1 MAISPLDMCLDD
13 IIKNSR
19 GRGRGRGSFDGGR
32 MSGVV
37 PPPRRDSIRAAAV
50 GGITTGTKIYV
61 SNLDYGV
68 SSEDIR
74 ELFSV
79 VGDLKRCVVH
89 YDEIGRSNGS
99 GEVVYTRKSD
109 AFAAI
114 KKYNNVILDGK
125 PMKLEIVGGTEE
137 VGVNGRMKKASTQGH
152 GGGPSRPGG
161 MRNGGGGREGGRGR
175 GGHGRG
181 KKEAVEKTAEE
192 LDKEL
197 EVLCL
202 CSC

>member
-1 MAISPLDMCLDD
+1 MAISPLDLCLDN

-19 GRGRGRGSFDGGR
+19 GRGSGSFNGSR
-32 MSGVV
+32 MSG
-37 PPPRRDSIRAAAV
+37 AAA
-50 GGITTGTKIYV
+50 GGIMTGTKIYI

-68 SSEDIR
+68 STEDIR

-79 VGDLKRCVVH
+79 VGDLKRCAVH

-125 PMKLEIVGGTEE
+125 PMKLEIVGATEE
-137 VGVNGRMKKASTQGH
+137 VGVNGRMKKASGQGH
-152 GGGPSRPGG
+152 GGDPSGRGG
-161 MRNGGGGREGGRGR
+161 MRNGGGLRGGGR
-175 GGHGRG
+175 GRG
-181 KKEAVEKTAEE
+181 KKEAVEKTTEE